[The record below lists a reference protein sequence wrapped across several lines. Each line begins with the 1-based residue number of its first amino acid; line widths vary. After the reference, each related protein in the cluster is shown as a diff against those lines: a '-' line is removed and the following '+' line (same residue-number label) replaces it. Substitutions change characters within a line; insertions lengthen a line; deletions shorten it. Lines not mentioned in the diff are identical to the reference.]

1 MPRAIK
7 RTPNRRACESRK
19 LTLCL
24 WSAGG
29 ELVRRVDA
37 FGHVSKAP
45 SFSMWGGQRYDRM
58 MQQPSTHGIV
68 HYRAAVIERKASA

>member
-1 MPRAIK
+1 MHRRDGRRPEHRMPRSVK
-7 RTPNRRACESRK
+7 RTRNPRACESRK

-37 FGHVSKAP
+37 FGSTNKAP
-45 SFSMWGGQRYDRM
+45 TFSMWDGVRY
-58 MQQPSTHGIV
+58 TIG
-68 HYRAAVIERKASA
+68 